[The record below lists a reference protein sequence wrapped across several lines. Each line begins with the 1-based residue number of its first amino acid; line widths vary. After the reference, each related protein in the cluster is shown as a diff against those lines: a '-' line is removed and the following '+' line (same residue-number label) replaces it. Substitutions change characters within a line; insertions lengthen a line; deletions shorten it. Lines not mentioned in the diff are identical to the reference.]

1 MPQDKTKIGIGLGLL
16 AAVCYGFIP
25 LFTKPLQ
32 DATGAAPMYP
42 STILL
47 YRFGIAALVVGAI
60 MLLRGISFRI
70 SYTEFLRLSFLAL
83 LSDGAAV
90 FLIAGYPYM
99 NSGVATTIH
108 FMYPVMTAI
117 LMMTFFNEPRR
128 LSTLLAVLMAVAG
141 VGVLSWSDS
150 GHVQTIGIVLE
161 LISALCFALYLIRV
175 NHSSHLVRMDVLK
188 LTFYVMA
195 IGALIFAAFIVY
207 QHSVFPEGVVFTL
220 VPQGNDWLLLLAL
233 ALVCTVVTNL
243 SLVYAAKYVGPTVA
257 SVLGALEPLTA
268 ILIGSLFLGEAL
280 TPTILIGI
288 GLILPAVLI
297 IVLRAKRNDA

>member
-1 MPQDKTKIGIGLGLL
+1 MPHNRSTLGIALGLL

-25 LFTKPLQ
+25 LLTKPLQ
-32 DATGAAPMYP
+32 DVVGAFPMSP

-47 YRFGIAALVVGAI
+47 YRFGLAALVVGGI

-70 SYTEFLRLSFLAL
+70 SYAQFLRLSFLAV
-83 LSDGAAV
+83 LSDGAAL

-117 LMMTFFNEPRR
+117 LMMTFFREPRR
-128 LSTLLAVLMAVAG
+128 TSTLLAVLMAVVG

-150 GHVQTIGIVLE
+150 GQVQFIGIVLE
-161 LISALCFALYLIRV
+161 LISALCFAVYLIRV
-175 NHSSHLVRMDVLK
+175 NHSTHLATMDVLQ

-195 IGALIFAAFIVY
+195 IGALIFGAVMIY
-207 QHSVFPEGVVFTL
+207 QHSVFPIGEHYTL
-220 VPQGNDWLLLLAL
+220 VPTGSDWVLLIAL

-243 SLVYAAKYVGPTVA
+243 ALVYATKYVGPTTA

-268 ILIGSLFLGEAL
+268 ILLGTMFLGERL

-297 IVLRAKRNDA
+297 IVLRARRTT